1 MNDVFHSRGLHLISY
16 ERYEIRDEMIKAW
29 TDSWIM
35 ACKEMLD
42 KEIVPMT
49 IIDMRSGG
57 PSEEEWRGTFAEVLQ
72 EITAGVGVVADLV
85 VCLGRKPN
93 IG

>member
-1 MNDVFHSRGLHLISY
+1 MNDVFHSRDLHVISY
-16 ERYEIRDEMIKAW
+16 ERYQIRDEMIKAW

-35 ACKEMLD
+35 ACKEMLE

-49 IIDMRSGG
+49 VVDERSGG
-57 PSEEEWRGTFAEVLQ
+57 PREDEWRGTFYEMLQ
-72 EITAGVGVVADLV
+72 EITAGVGVVADLG
-85 VCLGRKPN
+85 VCLGRKPD